1 MILLSFWPCPVYSL
15 FFPVRDFYYSLEKY
29 SVFPLL
35 SVSLHWKKWPV
46 LQCSHSTFWHP
57 LYLCFF
63 LCFRT
68 SHYYRFYY
76 LQLSCCFYPGLS
88 LVLNLQSPHFSQNLN
103 FQPFLLILLIF
114 CFLLFFL
121 LDLNCL
127 SHHFFRY
134 FRPYL
139 GRCFYRS
146 LRHYL
151 SRHFY
156 LNFHH
161 YLSRHFYPC
170 FLLCL
175 SHHFYPCFLLC
186 LSRYFY
192 RYFRFSLLY
201 LMSPARNYLYLYLYR
216 LHNKPSRSHLS
227 ICLQYQLYILPL
239 QYLHTSFHMKL
250 YLFLQNNNN
259 IRLSTASLTAVLPH
273 LPS

>member
-1 MILLSFWPCPVYSL
+1 MILLSFQPCPVCSL
-15 FFPVRDFYYSLEKY
+15 FFLNQAFYFPLALYPS
-29 SVFPLL
+29 FPLL

-46 LQCSHSTFWHP
+46 LQGSHSTFWHP
-57 LYLCFF
+57 LYLYFF

-88 LVLNLQSPHFSQNLN
+88 LVLNLQSPHFSQNLS
-103 FQPFLLILLIF
+103 FQPLHLILLIF

-121 LDLNCL
+121 FDLNRL
-127 SHHFFRY
+127 RHYFFRH
-134 FRPYL
+134 FRQYL
-139 GRCFYRS
+139 SLRFYRS

-151 SRHFY
+151 SLRLFRS
-156 LNFHH
+156 FHPC
-161 YLSRHFYPC
+161 LSRHFC
-170 FLLCL
+170 RGFH
-175 SHHFYPCFLLC
+175 SC
-186 LSRYFY
+186 LSRHFP
-192 RYFRFSLLY
+192 RLFPSLMIHLFSLLY

-216 LHNKPSRSHLS
+216 LHNKQSRSHLS

-239 QYLHTSFHMKL
+239 RYLHTSFHMKL

-259 IRLSTASLTAVLPH
+259 IRLSTASLTALLPH